1 MERRALGHQGLEV
14 SAIGLGCMG
23 MSEFYGP
30 RDDQESIATIRQAID
45 MGVNLIDTADF
56 YGVGHNEE
64 LVRRAIEGRR
74 EQVVLSVKFG
84 ALRSYDGGWIGFDGR
99 PVAIQN
105 AIAHSL
111 RRLNVDYI
119 DLYFPSRVDPNVPI
133 EETVGALAELVKQGK
148 VKYIGLSEA
157 APQTL
162 RRAHAI
168 HPISAVQIEYSL
180 WSREIEKELLPTL
193 RELGI
198 GLVGYSPLSRGL
210 LSGKIDETSLQQSG
224 DTRSRMPRYQ
234 GDNLTHNLGLV
245 EKLKAIAT
253 SKNCTP
259 AQLAIAWV
267 IAQGNDLVSIVG
279 TKRRKYLEENLGAV
293 SSALGGFP
301 DLKQLRTR
309 RAAITLTKGDLEELE
324 HSFPVNVVAGERY
337 PEAMMA
343 YVYA

>member
-1 MERRALGHQGLEV
+1 MESRALGNQGLKV

-30 RDDQESIATIRQAID
+30 RDDQESIATIGRAID
-45 MGVNLIDTADF
+45 MGVNFIDTADF

-64 LVRRAIEGRR
+64 LVRQAIKGRR

-84 ALRSYDGGWIGFDGR
+84 ALRSHTGGWIGFDAR

-111 RRLNVDYI
+111 RRLDVDEI

-133 EETVGALAELVKQGK
+133 EETVGALADLVKEGK
-148 VKYIGLSEA
+148 VKYIGLSET
-157 APQTL
+157 APETV
-162 RRAHAI
+162 RRAHTI

-198 GLVGYSPLSRGL
+198 GLAGYSPLSRGL
-210 LSGKIDETSLQQSG
+210 LSGKIDETSLKQSG
-224 DTRSRMPRYQ
+224 DTRRNNMPRYQ
-234 GDNLTHNLGLV
+234 GDNLTHNLALV
-245 EKLKAIAT
+245 EKLKAIAA

-267 IAQGNDLVSIVG
+267 IAQGNDVVSIVG
-279 TKRRKYLEENLGAV
+279 TKRQKYLEENLGA
-293 SSALGGFP
+293 A
-301 DLKQLRTR
+301 T
-309 RAAITLTKGDLEELE
+309 ITLTKGDLEELE
-324 HSFPVNVVAGERY
+324 NLFPANLVAGERY
-337 PEAMMA
+337 SKAMMA
-343 YVYA
+343 YVDA

>member
-1 MERRALGHQGLEV
+1 MESRALGNQGLKV

-30 RDDQESIATIRQAID
+30 RDDQESIATIGRAIN
-45 MGVNLIDTADF
+45 MGVNFIDTADF

-64 LVRRAIEGRR
+64 LVRQAIKGRR

-84 ALRSYDGGWIGFDGR
+84 ALRSHTGGWIGFDAR

-111 RRLNVDYI
+111 RRLDVDEI

-133 EETVGALAELVKQGK
+133 EETVGALADLVKEGK
-148 VKYIGLSEA
+148 VKYIGLSET
-157 APQTL
+157 APETV

-198 GLVGYSPLSRGL
+198 GLAGYSPLSRGL
-210 LSGKIDETSLQQSG
+210 LSGKIDETSLKQSG
-224 DTRSRMPRYQ
+224 DTRRNNMPRYQ
-234 GDNLTHNLGLV
+234 GDNLTHNLALV
-245 EKLKAIAT
+245 EKLKAIAP

-267 IAQGNDLVSIVG
+267 IAQGNDVVSIVG
-279 TKRRKYLEENLGAV
+279 TKRQKYLEENLGA
-293 SSALGGFP
+293 A
-301 DLKQLRTR
+301 T
-309 RAAITLTKGDLEELE
+309 ITLTKGDLKELE
-324 HSFPVNVVAGERY
+324 NLFPPNLVAGERY
-337 PEAMMA
+337 SKAMMA
-343 YVYA
+343 YVDA